1 MSVSSPENICK
12 IKMRG
17 KANCSESACTVK
29 DAHSAHII
37 RNQLESMEGKR
48 GKKSVEAL
56 SCMYSFSV
64 HELQQSQI

>member
-1 MSVSSPENICK
+1 MSSLENICK

-48 GKKSVEAL
+48 EKKSVEAL
-56 SCMYSFSV
+56 SCCMYSFSV